1 MSVEDAAAAFV
12 VVDTS
17 VLSYFTTNSP
27 QAPTYTRLLSGRT
40 IALSYFARTELENHP
55 NWGEKRRKRLDALI
69 AGTVQLPPSEATS
82 TWSTSTWYGRASRK
96 RAELGLHSVDDM
108 DLWIISHAAEHR
120 VEYMSHDRNGCLLA
134 RGLGLSVLT
143 AHDLDPSE

>member
-1 MSVEDAAAAFV
+1 MSAEDAAAFV

-27 QAPTYTRLLSGRT
+27 HAPTYARLLNGRT
-40 IALSYFARTELENHP
+40 IALSYFARTELENYP

-82 TWSTSTWYGRASRK
+82 TWYGRANRK
-96 RAELGLHSVDDM
+96 RTELGLHSVDDM

-120 VEYMSHDRNGCLLA
+120 VEYMSHDRNACLLA